1 MALNPI
7 EITGT
12 VNRATDMYNMRN
24 QHENRMFADN
34 SVPLHTVDKKADDQN
49 KKVVKSDN
57 ADLMNKKFDAKEKGS
72 NQYFNNR
79 NNKNK
84 DKETDGTVRVKN
96 SGGFDISI

>member
-12 VNRATDMYNMRN
+12 INRANDIYNMRN
-24 QHENRMFADN
+24 QNENRMFADN
-34 SVPLHTVDKKADDQN
+34 SVPLNNVEKKADDQS
-49 KKVVKSDN
+49 KKVVKSED
-57 ADLMNKKFDAKEKGS
+57 ADLLNKKFDAKDKGS

-79 NNKNK
+79 KK
-84 DKETDGTVRVKN
+84 KENENADGVVKKKN